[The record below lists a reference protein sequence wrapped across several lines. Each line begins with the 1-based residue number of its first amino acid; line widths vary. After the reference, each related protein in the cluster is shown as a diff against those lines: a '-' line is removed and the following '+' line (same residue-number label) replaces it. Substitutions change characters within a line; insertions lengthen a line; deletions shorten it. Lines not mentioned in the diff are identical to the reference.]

1 MGILTVTGAKCT
13 CPFGTTPCTLQVTS
27 QMTCLA
33 DGRPIATIQDMQPGA
48 NLPTF
53 GMCSSLANPTVAAAT
68 AAALGVLTPQPC
80 TMVPA
85 GTWIASNPKVLIG
98 GVPCLTSDAT
108 LVCGFGAGTITIVD
122 PGQTKTIV

>member
-1 MGILTVTGAKCT
+1 MLTVTGAKCT

-33 DGRPIATIQDMQPGA
+33 DGRPVATIQDMQPGI

-85 GTWIASNPKVLIG
+85 GTWIPTSPTVLVG
-98 GVPCLTSDAT
+98 GIPCLTSDAT
-108 LVCGFGAGTITIVD
+108 LVCGFGTGTISIID

>member
-1 MGILTVTGAKCT
+1 MGMLAVTGAKCT

-33 DGRPIATIQDMQPGA
+33 DGRPIATIQDMQPGM

-53 GMCSSLANPTVAAAT
+53 GMCSSLANPAVAT
-68 AAALGVLTPQPC
+68 ATA
-80 TMVPA
+80 A
-85 GTWIASNPKVLIG
+85 GTWIASNPKVLIS

-108 LVCGFGAGTITIVD
+108 LVCGFGAGTISIVD